1 MHVGVAESGDD
12 IIFLH
17 ELQHGPASRS
27 YGVQVAR
34 LAGMPH
40 SVIRQARS
48 TLESLEAHQRQSDD
62 QIDLFAQV
70 EAPGL
75 DLEALATQGGPLL
88 ADNAGEAMTA
98 AEAQTLSLLAGI
110 DPDTLTPREALDAL
124 YKLKSVISS

>member
-1 MHVGVAESGDD
+1 MRQRVGRGTACFIGCDTE
-12 IIFLH
+12 
-17 ELQHGPASRS
+17 ELAQQG
-27 YGVQVAR
+27 
-34 LAGMPH
+34 
-40 SVIRQARS
+40 
-48 TLESLEAHQRQSDD
+48 
-62 QIDLFAQV
+62 AQV
-70 EAPGL
+70 L

>member
-1 MHVGVAESGDD
+1 MKHFQTLAEIAGFVGQS
-12 IIFLH
+12 LH
-17 ELQHGPASRS
+17 SDWVTLS
-27 YGVQVAR
+27 
-34 LAGMPH
+34 
-40 SVIRQARS
+40 QA
-48 TLESLEAHQRQSDD
+48 

-110 DPDTLTPREALDAL
+110 DPGTLTPREALGAL
-124 YKLKSVISS
+124 YKIKSGISS